1 MASSEWIQSG
11 KVFLLGRIFLDSM
24 SMHGN
29 TFPIQAA
36 KQKHEDKISSK
47 GLQNQGQSELQN
59 KVPHWKLLEK
69 AWWWSSAQL
78 KWIRVKIEDDGIWG
92 LDERGAGD
100 FYYKVEVLDEE
111 DDTSTGEHID
121 NANEGAQA
129 MLQDLNSR
137 SPEAESYKPAT
148 LSGYPRLAAL
158 LDCDENFMVYR
169 RFGYLQARLL
179 LYKQDV
185 LRQLEGNL
193 DRMDEVDEARNP
205 KALRSRQDGDFL
217 IPDRKEFFAEVE
229 AKFKEYGIIIATYYT
244 QLRDPICNVESYIYK
259 KEDIVTL
266 KPGRENAWI
275 DAFIERTLHKLAS
288 PLIRDLLE
296 KVDPKETMIQ
306 LYSRDRI
313 NKVVS
318 FIIMTTILALLIIP
332 VYVLLHVGQGA
343 RTPSMTLIMIMV
355 LLLSTLIFSV
365 VLTKFTSAKRHE
377 TLGAAATY
385 CAVLVVFL
393 GNIGNSSSGSSSGG
407 SNGTST

>member
-1 MASSEWIQSG
+1 MASTTITEDLMEKGITGEETVDGMGDEVVWVPQRLDATDTAPQDKMPRSRRRAQNYANKAAHWIQHS
-11 KVFLLGRIFLDSM
+11 
-24 SMHGN
+24 
-29 TFPIQAA
+29 
-36 KQKHEDKISSK
+36 KQTVRTDVHLVDKC
-47 GLQNQGQSELQN
+47 
-59 KVPHWKLLEK
+59 
-69 AWWWSSAQL
+69 L
-78 KWIRVKIEDDGIWG
+78 K
-92 LDERGAGD
+92 
-100 FYYKVEVLDEE
+100 
-111 DDTSTGEHID
+111 
-121 NANEGAQA
+121 
-129 MLQDLNSR
+129 
-137 SPEAESYKPAT
+137 
-148 LSGYPRLAAL
+148 GYPRLAAL

-185 LRQLEGNL
+185 LRELEDDL
-193 DRMDEVDEARNP
+193 DRMDESDEYHKTN
-205 KALRSRQDGDFL
+205 ALRSREDGD
-217 IPDRKEFFAEVE
+217 IENPDKKKLFGEIEG
-229 AKFKEYGIIIATYYT
+229 KFKEYADLLIVSRELAGFTRPPA
-244 QLRDPICNVESYIYK
+244 RDYFSVKNYFDSQGPICNPESYIYR

-275 DAFIERTLHKLAS
+275 DAFIEKILHKLSS
-288 PLIRDLLE
+288 PLIRYMFCTPDLRD
-296 KVDPKETMIQ
+296 KVDPVKTKIQ

-313 NKVVS
+313 NHVVG
-318 FIIMTTILALLIIP
+318 FIIMITILALLIIP

-393 GNIGNSSSGSSSGG
+393 GNLGNSSSGSSSGS